1 MALSTGNTAIWS
13 DIQSLYTRLNTER
26 TRFGFSTVTV
36 PGNPGTMVPKN
47 ISDLNTKVNEMSS
60 NGYLTS
66 VAITNVT
73 VPSSGTLIK
82 ANPYTQISDTI
93 TKISG
98 VCPFCSWGDFSCDGF
113 CSWGDFSC
121 NGYCSWGDNSC
132 FGYCSWG
139 DNSCVSFCSWGNNSN
154 NPFCSFQGCG
164 GSGFKSGGLK
174 CDDLMIKEYLKY
186 GVQFG

>member
-13 DIQSLYTRLNTER
+13 DIQSLYTRLNTQR

-47 ISDLNTKVNEMSS
+47 ISDLNTKVNEMRS

-98 VCPFCSWGDFSCDGF
+98 VCPFCSWGDFSC
-113 CSWGDFSC
+113 
-121 NGYCSWGDNSC
+121 NGYCSWGDDSC
-132 FGYCSWG
+132 NGFCSW
-139 DNSCVSFCSWGNNSN
+139 SHCSWGNNSN

>member
-36 PGNPGTMVPKN
+36 PNNPGTMVPQN
-47 ISDLNTKVNEMSS
+47 IADLNTKVNEMSS

-73 VPSSGTLIK
+73 IPSSGSLIK
-82 ANPYTQISDTI
+82 ANPYTEISDTI
-93 TKISG
+93 TKISE
-98 VCPFCSWGDFSCDGF
+98 VCNF

-121 NGYCSWGDNSC
+121 NGFCSWADFSC
-132 FGYCSWG
+132 NGFCSWS
-139 DNSCVSFCSWGNNSN
+139 NCSWGNYSN
-154 NPFCSFQGCG
+154 NPFCSFGGCG
-164 GSGFKSGGLK
+164 GSGFKSGGMK

>member
-26 TRFGFSTVTV
+26 TRFGFSKVTV

-98 VCPFCSWGDFSCDGF
+98 VCPFCSWGDFSC
-113 CSWGDFSC
+113 
-121 NGYCSWGDNSC
+121 NGYCSWGDDSC
-132 FGYCSWG
+132 NGFCSW
-139 DNSCVSFCSWGNNSN
+139 SFCSWGNNSN

-164 GSGFKSGGLK
+164 GSGFKSGGMK

>member
-36 PGNPGTMVPKN
+36 PGNPGAMVPKN

-82 ANPYTQISDTI
+82 ANPYTQISNTI

-98 VCPFCSWGDFSCDGF
+98 VCPFCSWGDFSC
-113 CSWGDFSC
+113 
-121 NGYCSWGDNSC
+121 NGYCSWGDDSC
-132 FGYCSWG
+132 NGFCSW
-139 DNSCVSFCSWGNNSN
+139 SHCSWGNNSN

>member
-13 DIQSLYTRLNTER
+13 DIQSLYTRLNTQR

-98 VCPFCSWGDFSCDGF
+98 VCPFCSWGDFSC
-113 CSWGDFSC
+113 
-121 NGYCSWGDNSC
+121 NGYCSWGDDSC
-132 FGYCSWG
+132 NGFCSW
-139 DNSCVSFCSWGNNSN
+139 SHCSWGNNSN

>member
-82 ANPYTQISDTI
+82 ANPYTQISNTI

-98 VCPFCSWGDFSCDGF
+98 VCPFCSWGDFSC
-113 CSWGDFSC
+113 
-121 NGYCSWGDNSC
+121 NGYCSWGDDSC
-132 FGYCSWG
+132 NGFCSW
-139 DNSCVSFCSWGNNSN
+139 SHCSWGNNSN